1 MAHSRN
7 TPHLIESRCRLPYA
21 LADMVQ
27 KGRREG
33 CHKKGPA
40 PKLRSHHGNRY
51 SRTHLMNDTGGFLQ
65 LGRPIVPLP
74 DVLRKS

>member
-1 MAHSRN
+1 M
-7 TPHLIESRCRLPYA
+7 
-21 LADMVQ
+21 
-27 KGRREG
+27 
-33 CHKKGPA
+33 KKVPA

-65 LGRPIVPLP
+65 LGRLIVPLP